1 MKTAVIASLSFL
13 LSAFAGTVGAA
24 QPAQVAAM
32 QATPVAQTAPPRKLD
47 LRAPDIT
54 KLYTPEQLNG
64 ILEASRTDNIEEVE
78 VEAARGKTHAPST
91 PDVWGGLA
99 APVWALIHPLQAWRI
114 IAPLPPDRTRMMASS
129 PPDFT
134 TGYLEPAAVAPPNY

>member
-1 MKTAVIASLSFL
+1 MKTAVLAIVSLV
-13 LSAFAGTVGAA
+13 LSVLAGTVGAGE
-24 QPAQVAAM
+24 P
-32 QATPVAQTAPPRKLD
+32 AQTAATRATPAAQAAPPLKLD

-54 KLYTPEQLNG
+54 KLYTPEQLHG
-64 ILEASRTDNIEEVE
+64 ILAASRADNIEEVE
-78 VEAARGKTHAPST
+78 VEAARGKAHAPST

-114 IAPLPPDRTRMMASS
+114 FAPLPPDRTRMMASS

-134 TGYLEPAAVAPPNY
+134 TGYLEPAAIAPPNY

>member
-1 MKTAVIASLSFL
+1 MKTAVLASVSLL
-13 LSAFAGTVGAA
+13 LSAFAGTVDAAEPAKVAATLATRAA
-24 QPAQVAAM
+24 QS
-32 QATPVAQTAPPRKLD
+32 APPRKLD

-54 KLYTPEQLNG
+54 RLYTPEQLNV
-64 ILEASRTDNIEEVE
+64 ILQASRTDNIEEVE
-78 VEAARGKTHAPST
+78 VEAARGKTHAPSS

-114 IAPLPPDRTRMMASS
+114 FAPLPPDRTRMMASA

-134 TGYLEPAAVAPPNY
+134 TGYLEPAAVPPPNY